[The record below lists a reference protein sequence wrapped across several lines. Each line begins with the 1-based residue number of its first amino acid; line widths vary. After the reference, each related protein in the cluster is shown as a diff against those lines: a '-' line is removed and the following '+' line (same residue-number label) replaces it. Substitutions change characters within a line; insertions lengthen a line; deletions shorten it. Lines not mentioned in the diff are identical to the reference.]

1 MNPTRQLDPTIRENA
16 RSLRRELS
24 PAEKVLWQALRNR
37 RVAGLKFRRQHPVG
51 AYVVDFVCLRV
62 NLGIELDGE
71 SHLSRNKVDE
81 ARDRW
86 LASQG
91 IKILRFWNTE
101 VFDDIEAVMEKI
113 WQECTERMK
122 SGEAPPLTPDP
133 SSQTGEGRSRP
144 AAAPPLTPGPSP
156 QGGEGRR

>member
-37 RVAGLKFRRQHPVG
+37 RFAGLKFRRQHPVG

-133 SSQTGEGRSRP
+133 SSQRGEGRSRP

-156 QGGEGRR
+156 QRGEGRR